1 MFRSRSPGPASLG
14 GCSALARHTIRW
26 QCGGGNPLSPVV
38 DAAVKASPVESR
50 WWVPPDCC
58 RQQSVAVGRIPAL
71 FLRDAKWSLNARQE
85 AFVKK
90 LAEGASQRAAYLAA
104 GYAAR
109 GDNVAEAA
117 ASRLFKNVKVQLG
130 LAELRANTAKR
141 HAELQAK
148 IAVRHEITV
157 DTIIA
162 QLEEAR
168 QAALT
173 CNPRQTGAAVAATMG
188 LAKLLGLIVDR
199 SEAHVVHHKPAPLP
213 TDARRAAAKRSG
225 SAIRSEPREAADR
238 APGRRRRRRS
248 GRFLHMA
255 GRLQYRR
262 RGSRSV
268 NRKRLALFR
277 PDSTPRPLIL
287 HLAHTRPPRDRPVKA
302 ILAQGEQPWKRPC
315 HRSEHARRE
324 HVVTRINQPC
334 TL

>member
-1 MFRSRSPGPASLG
+1 MHYNSYIFTLNVYGVVLPVPRSLV
-14 GCSALARHTIRW
+14 GCSALAAAHNPVSNVE
-26 QCGGGNPLSPVV
+26 GENPLSQVV

-71 FLRDAKWSLNARQE
+71 FCVMPNGSLNARQE

-117 ASRLFKNVKVQLG
+117 ASRLFKNVKVQLR

-213 TDARRAAAKRSG
+213 TALVEL
-225 SAIRSEPREAADR
+225 SEEEWIAQFDPSH
-238 APGRRRRRRS
+238 G
-248 GRFLHMA
+248 
-255 GRLQYRR
+255 
-262 RGSRSV
+262 
-268 NRKRLALFR
+268 
-277 PDSTPRPLIL
+277 RPLIE
-287 HLAHTRPPRDRPVKA
+287 HQAAAAEDDPDNSSTWPAVFNTDDADRD
-302 ILAQGEQPWKRPC
+302 Q
-315 HRSEHARRE
+315 
-324 HVVTRINQPC
+324 
-334 TL
+334 